1 MFFVFIANRSPTLTS
16 FKIWKTRLEQT
27 PFWRL
32 KFLCVGLCDR
42 QPSRETLCL
51 SSWTHTPVCSQPQ
64 WMKAGLGNQEELQK
78 YPKAG
83 SPKTSGLLS
92 CCSGSLSLGE
102 VKGHDLTLQH
112 CGEVCGEG
120 NWKEPCVCVCVCV
133 CACVC
138 VCVCPHVSHGGTGF
152 SSANQ
157 AFWWLGFRQN
167 HARSW
172 SRMAEL
178 CCSQI
183 PDPTLWVNK
192 RLLFFGLPRWCSGTE
207 SSCQC
212 RRHKRRGF
220 DPWVRKIPWRRKW
233 QSTPVFLPG
242 KSHGRRGLV
251 GYHPWGHKEST
262 QLSVCTHTHTQ
273 THTLF

>member
-32 KFLCVGLCDR
+32 KFLRVGLCDR

-133 CACVC
+133 CVCARVCVC
-138 VCVCPHVSHGGTGF
+138 VCVSPCEPWWNWILQCQPSLLMTGVQTK
-152 SSANQ
+152 SCKI
-157 AFWWLGFRQN
+157 LEQN
-167 HARSW
+167 GWAMLLPNSW
-172 SRMAEL
+172 PNS
-178 CCSQI
+178 
-183 PDPTLWVNK
+183 
-192 RLLFFGLPRWCSGTE
+192 
-207 SSCQC
+207 
-212 RRHKRRGF
+212 
-220 DPWVRKIPWRRKW
+220 
-233 QSTPVFLPG
+233 
-242 KSHGRRGLV
+242 
-251 GYHPWGHKEST
+251 
-262 QLSVCTHTHTQ
+262 LS
-273 THTLF
+273 